1 MFETNKKDCQQHNI
15 PLGTQTVEFLN
26 TNPLTHTHEF
36 EIQSWFLPPSGQSE
50 LWKQPKSKRK
60 TYNWDSKKPLW

>member
-26 TNPLTHTHEF
+26 TNPFVHTHEF
-36 EIQSWFLPPSGQSE
+36 EVQS
-50 LWKQPKSKRK
+50 
-60 TYNWDSKKPLW
+60 